1 MIKIKDKY
9 IIEKRR
15 NKPNVISFQF
25 ENEIGFFTPKFIY
38 VAFSDDLKTEYI
50 AQSKADLIL
59 WISRNPKIKLKKN
72 PLCQTIPSPHE

>member
-15 NKPNVISFQF
+15 NKPESISFQF
-25 ENEIGFFTPKFIY
+25 ENEIGFFTPKFIF
-38 VAFSDDLKTEYI
+38 VAFSEDLKTEYK

-59 WISRNPKIKLKKN
+59 WINRNPKIKLKKN
-72 PLCQTIPSPHE
+72 PLCQTIPYPQK